1 MRSRDWDNAR
11 LKLTREKRAPRIAFA
26 PRPFRPTSAG
36 SRVGPYDL
44 RSQPIAEPVCN
55 HVFSSTMK
63 RWPCSSTVPMSPVAN
78 QPSTKAVFV
87 ASGRLE

>member
-11 LKLTREKRAPRIAFA
+11 LKLTRESSPDCICAAAF
-26 PRPFRPTSAG
+26 SADLG
-36 SRVGPYDL
+36 WQPGWAYDL
-44 RSQPIAEPVCN
+44 RSQPIAESVCN